1 MFFITTENENTSNI
15 FTTLLLNVYLTYV
28 TLGVIFS
35 FFETVSFTMM
45 ICMAVDID
53 LTNVTQPEFGPP
65 IFHINMNVVKKRNK
79 KQGGFVP
86 PKVERDLNKVVP
98 KLDEEGEELEPEF
111 NIKNHN
117 DVALTGNNSDHE
129 NLF

>member
-1 MFFITTENENTSNI
+1 MFFITNESENTSNI
-15 FTTLLLNVYLTYV
+15 FYPFALNIYLTYV

-53 LTNVTQPEFGPP
+53 LTNISIPEFGPA

-79 KQGGFVP
+79 K
-86 PKVERDLNKVVP
+86 
-98 KLDEEGEELEPEF
+98 
-111 NIKNHN
+111 
-117 DVALTGNNSDHE
+117 
-129 NLF
+129 

>member
-1 MFFITTENENTSNI
+1 MFFITTESENTSNV
-15 FTTLLLNVYLTYV
+15 FTPLLLNVYLTYV

-53 LTNVTQPEFGPP
+53 LTNTTQPEFGPP

-98 KLDEEGEELEPEF
+98 KIDEEGEELDPEF
-111 NIKNHN
+111 
-117 DVALTGNNSDHE
+117 
-129 NLF
+129 